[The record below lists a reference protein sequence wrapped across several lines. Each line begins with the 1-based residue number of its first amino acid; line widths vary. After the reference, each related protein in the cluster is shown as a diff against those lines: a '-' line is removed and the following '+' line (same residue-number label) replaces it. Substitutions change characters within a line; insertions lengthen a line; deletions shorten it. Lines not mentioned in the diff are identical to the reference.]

1 MATLE
6 KKSPA
11 TSNKLPHQQSLPTPN
26 VSHHQL
32 QQQLSQPM
40 VQSKLANNNSESMQ
54 VSNEQQSDNS
64 SLYSVELEPLN
75 DGEHRYIDSDPGFGS
90 MSSSEQAQMS
100 NQLIRQN
107 QMSVEQQEAHQKEV
121 EELKQEVTKLKCDKL
136 DLLRQNVVSWRRC
149 RRSMCIDSNALVFV
163 HRHANVISSDSASEN
178 FHSKVTSR
186 PPARRSCDSASC
198 CRSSPRQL
206 PATAPSLPTQRQC
219 CKLPKIA

>member
-26 VSHHQL
+26 VIHHQL

-40 VQSKLANNNSESMQ
+40 VQSKLANNSESMQ

-107 QMSVEQQEAHQKEV
+107 QMNAEQQETHQKEV

-136 DLLRQNVVSWRRC
+136 DLLRQNVVSWRR
-149 RRSMCIDSNALVFV
+149 L
-163 HRHANVISSDSASEN
+163 
-178 FHSKVTSR
+178 
-186 PPARRSCDSASC
+186 
-198 CRSSPRQL
+198 
-206 PATAPSLPTQRQC
+206 
-219 CKLPKIA
+219 

>member
-6 KKSPA
+6 KKSPGV
-11 TSNKLPHQQSLPTPN
+11 SCKLLHQQSLPTPQ

-40 VQSKLANNNSESMQ
+40 VQNANCNVNNNINKNLSNGQESMQ

-100 NQLIRQN
+100 NLRQN
-107 QMSVEQQEAHQKEV
+107 QINAEQQEAVHYKEV
-121 EELKQEVTKLKCDKL
+121 EELKQEITKLKCDKL
-136 DLLRQNVVSWRRC
+136 DLLRQNVVSLMTVSHMC
-149 RRSMCIDSNALVFV
+149 RRV
-163 HRHANVISSDSASEN
+163 
-178 FHSKVTSR
+178 
-186 PPARRSCDSASC
+186 
-198 CRSSPRQL
+198 
-206 PATAPSLPTQRQC
+206 
-219 CKLPKIA
+219 

>member
-11 TSNKLPHQQSLPTPN
+11 SSNKLPHQQSLPTPQ
-26 VSHHQL
+26 VTHHQL

-40 VQSKLANNNSESMQ
+40 VQNKIITNGDSMQ

-90 MSSSEQAQMS
+90 MSSSEQAQLS
-100 NQLIRQN
+100 NNQTIRQN
-107 QMSVEQQEAHQKEV
+107 QINAEQQEAHQKEV

-136 DLLRQNVVSWRRC
+136 DLLRQNVVSLTSWIILSASQIQFFRFLPF
-149 RRSMCIDSNALVFV
+149 SFFNP
-163 HRHANVISSDSASEN
+163 RHVNVISNDFESEN
-178 FHSKVTSR
+178 FHYKATYL
-186 PPARRSCDSASC
+186 
-198 CRSSPRQL
+198 L
-206 PATAPSLPTQRQC
+206 PAK
-219 CKLPKIA
+219 KLCGYANFFKS